1 MPSRNIVIVGLAVLL
16 GLVAVWLGNSFFTGV
31 EKREAAVAEQNKLAR
46 IVVASQDLAFGT
58 PLSTQ
63 NVRLINWPQSS
74 VPTGAFTTITDVTKN
89 RVALRPMVA
98 GEPVLASKVSGS
110 DGRASLAANL
120 PPGQVAYT
128 ILISDVAGVGGF
140 ARPGDVVDVLLTRN
154 MPGESAGPTEKMNDV
169 VLHAVPLLG
178 VDLISD
184 QSKSQPAVGK
194 TATLQVNPTDAQKL
208 ALASQ
213 IGVLSL
219 ALRNVADKT
228 EMVATTVIPRDLSA
242 NRVLASRPAFAMAS
256 APAGRSP
263 AARAMIGAGA
273 AMRPRYARPQGTR
286 QASAEK
292 RPVVPAS
299 TMTIF
304 RGTTPTDYEVRHGR

>member
-31 EKREAAVAEQNKLAR
+31 EQREAKVAEQNKLAR

-58 PLSTQ
+58 QLSSQ
-63 NVRLINWPQSS
+63 NVRLMNWPQAS
-74 VPTGAFTTITDVTKN
+74 VPTGAFTTVEEATRN
-89 RVALRPMVA
+89 RVALRPTVV
-98 GEPVLASKVSGS
+98 GEPILASRVSGT
-110 DGRASLAANL
+110 DGRASIAANL

-128 ILISDVAGVGGF
+128 IQISDVSGVGGF

-154 MPGESAGPTEKMNDV
+154 MPGESAGPTEKMNDI
-169 VLHAVPLLG
+169 VLRAVPLLG
-178 VDLISD
+178 VDLVAD
-184 QSKSQPAVGK
+184 QSKSAPAIGK

-213 IGVLSL
+213 IGILSL

-228 EMVATTVIPRDLSA
+228 EAVAATVLPRDLSA
-242 NRVLASRPAFAMAS
+242 NRVLASRLAYGS
-256 APAGRSP
+256 APSVGTA
-263 AARAMIGAGA
+263 AARAIAGAGRAMPRMAPKHTA
-273 AMRPRYARPQGTR
+273 AAAPRPA
-286 QASAEK
+286 

-299 TMTIF
+299 TMTII
-304 RGTTPTDYEVRHGR
+304 RGTIPTEYEVRHGR